1 MEGKLYDNKG
11 KKWKKG
17 LATLLAVSIMLAGS
31 GCNSGV
37 SQEEYDAVVS
47 ENEELQSKI
56 EELESTIQEYEDE
69 DFLEEY
75 FSYEDFLN
83 ELGGD
88 DSSWDTPLE
97 DSFDEQDAIS
107 KLKVTEYEW
116 KVLDYSYI
124 GLLVENG
131 SEYDLY
137 LSCNMLFYDAD
148 KNPIGSQDL
157 DESAVPPG
165 GKIILTYSNEE
176 PYDSYAYEFN
186 LSDSYYTCVSQD
198 LDVKVNTTS
207 DKALVTVT
215 NNGTLAA
222 EFCKCTVLFLS
233 GGKVVYTDYTY
244 CVDDDSELK
253 PGKSKTVELQSY
265 EAFDDV
271 IVCVTGRN

>member
-1 MEGKLYDNKG
+1 MAKRAE
-11 KKWKKG
+11 KWKKG
-17 LATLLAVSIMLAGS
+17 VAAILVVSMMMGWGYS
-31 GCNSGV
+31 SGV

-47 ENEELQSKI
+47 ENAELQSKI
-56 EELESTIQEYEDE
+56 EELEGTIQEYEDE
-69 DFLEEY
+69 DFLQEY
-75 FSYEDFLN
+75 FSYDDFLN

-88 DSSWDTPLE
+88 DSSWDTPFV
-97 DSFDEQDAIS
+97 DSFDEEDAIS

-124 GLLVENG
+124 GLLIENG
-131 SEYDLY
+131 SEYDLDI
-137 LSCNMLFYDAD
+137 SCNMLFYDGD
-148 KNPIGSQDL
+148 KNPIGSQDG

-165 GKIILTYSNEE
+165 GKIILTFVNED

-198 LDVKVNTTS
+198 LEVKVNTTNE
-207 DKALVTVT
+207 KALVTVT

-222 EFCKCTVLFLS
+222 EFCKCTALFLS
-233 GGKVVYTDYTY
+233 GGKVVYSDYTY

-253 PGKSKTVELQSY
+253 SGKSKTVELRSY

-271 IVCVTGRN
+271 IVCVTGRS